1 MLKDSVVTPPV
12 SLIAVI
18 ALVLVHLFAG
28 KLRFLEG
35 TPRSAWLSGAGGVS
49 VAYVFVHLLP
59 DLSEA
64 QETVRETVN
73 EGLSALEHH
82 VYLVAL
88 VGLAIFYGL
97 ERVAVTSRRRRR
109 STEGHDATGH
119 GVFWLHVA
127 SFAAYNALIGYLI
140 HQRGEEGRDQTLV
153 LFAIAMGLH
162 FLVTDYGLQKHYQDA
177 YHWVARWVL
186 SMAILLGWAIGLTG
200 EIHEAALAVLL
211 AFLAGG
217 VILNVLKEELPE
229 ERESRFWAFILGAGA
244 YAALLLAL

>member
-1 MLKDSVVTPPV
+1 MTPYT
-12 SLIAVI
+12 SLIAVGAL
-18 ALVLVHLFAG
+18 ALVHIFAG

-64 QETVRETVN
+64 QETITEAVN
-73 EGLSALEHH
+73 EGLSRLEHH
-82 VYLVAL
+82 VYLIAL
-88 VGLAIFYGL
+88 VGLAVFYGL
-97 ERVAVTSRRRRR
+97 ERAAVTSRKRRRR
-109 STEGHDATGH
+109 TEGQDATSQ
-119 GVFWLHVA
+119 GVFWLHVV

-140 HQRGEEGRDQTLV
+140 HQRGEEGRNQLLV

-162 FLVTDYGLQKHYQDA
+162 FLVTDFGLREHYKDA
-177 YHWVARWVL
+177 YHRIARWVF
-186 SMAILLGWAIGLTG
+186 SVAIVAGWAIGLTG
-200 EIHEAALAVLL
+200 KIHEAALAVLL

-229 ERESRFWAFILGAGA
+229 ERDSRFWAFLVGAAA